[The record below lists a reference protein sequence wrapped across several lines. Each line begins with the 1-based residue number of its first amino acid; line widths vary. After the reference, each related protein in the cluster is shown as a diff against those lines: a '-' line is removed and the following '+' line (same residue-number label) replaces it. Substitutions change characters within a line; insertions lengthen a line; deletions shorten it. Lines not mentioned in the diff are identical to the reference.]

1 MFDKF
6 DFDLDSERL
15 KEFIKDHIL
24 KFIVGFVVVMFCLI
38 GFMVF
43 NILKPKEQINQNY
56 ISKSELKSSHKDLLK
71 SDDYKKTIGL
81 DFIQMLFSFDQKNVN
96 KLQNLVSDSQ
106 LKDSLS
112 KDFKGHD
119 KQAIESIKLISSTKK
134 VPEVF
139 SDTSD
144 EEEMSD
150 VSSTIEMQQEVYEI
164 KTSHAKY
171 MAILLLEENK
181 IKRYDYVEM
190 VR

>member
-43 NILKPKEQINQNY
+43 NILKPKEQITQNY
-56 ISKSELKSSHKDLLK
+56 ISKSELKSSKDLLK
-71 SDDYKKTIGL
+71 SDDYKKKIGL

-134 VPEVF
+134 VPEVS

-190 VR
+190 GR